1 LTGEG
6 EGGGEKVE
14 LISPS
19 PSSPPTKGGEV
30 YLGDE
35 MKKLIVGISGATGAI
50 YGIRLL
56 EVLSKSDVETHLI
69 ITEAAEKTILME
81 TNWEIKKIKSLARV
95 TYDIKDLGAAISSGS
110 FLSEGMVII
119 PCSIKSLSG
128 IANSFNENLLIRA
141 ADVTLKERR
150 KLVLVV
156 RETPLHLGHLEL
168 MHQASRIGAILLP
181 PIPAFY
187 FHPKTIDDLVN
198 HTVGKVL
205 DLFGMN
211 HHLFNRWGSNSVK
224 KTLRKKGFKD

>member
-1 LTGEG
+1 
-6 EGGGEKVE
+6 
-14 LISPS
+14 
-19 PSSPPTKGGEV
+19 
-30 YLGDE
+30 

-56 EVLSKSDVETHLI
+56 EVLSKSDVETHLV
-69 ITEAAEKTILME
+69 ITEAAQETILME
-81 TNWEIKKIKSLARV
+81 TSWKVEDVKSLAKV
-95 TYDIKDLGAAISSGS
+95 SYDINNLGADISSGS

-128 IANSFNENLLIRA
+128 IANSFNENLLIRT

-156 RETPLHLGHLEL
+156 RETPLHLGHIEL
-168 MHQASRIGAILLP
+168 MLRASRIGATLLP

-187 FHPKTIDDLVN
+187 FHPKTIDDLIN

-205 DLFGMN
+205 DLFGIN
-211 HHLFNRWGSNSVK
+211 HHLFNRWGSSEVK
-224 KTLRKKGFKD
+224 KTLKKKGFKN

>member
-1 LTGEG
+1 
-6 EGGGEKVE
+6 
-14 LISPS
+14 
-19 PSSPPTKGGEV
+19 
-30 YLGDE
+30 
-35 MKKLIVGISGATGAI
+35 MKRLIVGISGATGAI

-69 ITEAAEKTILME
+69 ITEAAEQTILME
-81 TNWEIKKIKSLARV
+81 TNWKVEDVKSLAKV
-95 TYDIKDLGAAISSGS
+95 PYDIKNLGGDISSGS

-128 IANSFNENLLIRA
+128 IANSFNENLLIRT

-156 RETPLHLGHLEL
+156 RETPLHLGHIEL
-168 MHQASRIGAILLP
+168 MLQASRMGAILLP
-181 PIPAFY
+181 PVPAYYFY
-187 FHPKTIDDLVN
+187 PKTIDDLIN

-205 DLFGMN
+205 DLFGLS
-211 HHLFNRWGSNSVK
+211 HHLFNRWGSSEVK

>member
-1 LTGEG
+1 MRL
-6 EGGGEKVE
+6 
-14 LISPS
+14 L
-19 PSSPPTKGGEV
+19 
-30 YLGDE
+30 
-35 MKKLIVGISGATGAI
+35 VGISGATGSI

-56 EVLSKSDVETHLI
+56 EILKQKKIETHLVISASSKEI
-69 ITEAAEKTILME
+69 ISQETPYSVDDVKGLASYAYGNEDLAAP
-81 TNWEIKKIKSLARV
+81 
-95 TYDIKDLGAAISSGS
+95 ISSGS

-156 RETPLHLGHLEL
+156 RETPLHLGHIEL
-168 MHQASRIGAILLP
+168 MFKASRMGAILLP
-181 PIPAFY
+181 PTPAFY
-187 FHPKTIDDLVN
+187 FHPKTIDDLIN

-211 HHLFNRWGSNSVK
+211 HHLFDRWGSSEVK
-224 KTLRKKGFKD
+224 KTLRKKGFKN

>member
-1 LTGEG
+1 
-6 EGGGEKVE
+6 V
-14 LISPS
+14 
-19 PSSPPTKGGEV
+19 
-30 YLGDE
+30 
-35 MKKLIVGISGATGAI
+35 KKLIVGISGATGAI

-56 EVLSKSDVETHLI
+56 EVLSKSDVETHLV

-81 TNWEIKKIKSLARV
+81 TSLQVEDVKSLAKIS
-95 TYDIKDLGAAISSGS
+95 YDIKDLGGEISSGS
-110 FLSEGMVII
+110 FPTEGMVII

-150 KLVLVV
+150 KLVIVV
-156 RETPLHLGHLEL
+156 RETPLHLGHIEL
-168 MHQASRIGAILLP
+168 MLQASRMGAILLP

-187 FHPKTIDDLVN
+187 FYPKTIDDLIN

-211 HHLFNRWGSNSVK
+211 HHLFNRWGSTEVK
-224 KTLRKKGFKD
+224 KILKKKGIKD